1 MYTVDVLWKEQIVLY
16 FINKYSATGKDIYSK
31 HSIISPTFNMAVPAL
46 VHVLHVMISLST
58 RQYQAIKYVELLTLV
73 SNHYL
78 KHQINVYKISNAIS

>member
-1 MYTVDVLWKEQIVLY
+1 
-16 FINKYSATGKDIYSK
+16 
-31 HSIISPTFNMAVPAL
+31 MAVPAL

-78 KHQINVYKISNAIS
+78 KHQIIVYKISNAIS